1 MKKTLTRLFTVALLL
16 MVSLGARA
24 EVKVLFGVNGTELQP
39 DKDGKVT
46 LGQKE
51 LTGGTVIISQEDQ
64 KNGTTNVTLA
74 VTPDKGYR
82 LAENGLEVYTVAPA
96 DISQT
101 RTVKASTKLDIKSED
116 FKDEASKRTYT
127 ATIDSKL
134 ALWLKSANF
143 QPQKR
148 DGAKG
153 TDYSG
158 TYFIASQNSKGTK
171 YNASSPATNFYL
183 VPAADPQLKNCQDAF
198 YSSNYTE
205 SNGDPGKP
213 FLTTALTNLDDNSAW
228 KITKTNGYYTIQ
240 HVVTRK
246 YIVYEPPH
254 SDKPNRKSVHL
265 LATDD
270 PGEIGLFDIQQGSG
284 GYTIRPLSVEEGNRY
299 FNPANTNYNDYHG
312 HEGDYNCN
320 GLVGLYSDNKDNS
333 LWHLESVPANN
344 SYTFNVID
352 SQGNIAVKKTV
363 DSQQSLAMLKDYNDI
378 PEDIRSPYLAGET
391 VTFYSFDG
399 DYSSDKLTDENII
412 TATPYANNSNIY
424 VTYTLDHL
432 SEKFLRLRGARA
444 LNIVTSD
451 GYAYDNSGTLAYDN
465 DAANKTQPNH
475 LWNIS
480 GGDPYAVQ
488 IDNLGTGR
496 YLVSSTMSTL
506 SLAET
511 ATNKFILMEESASAT
526 AENEQVKLM
535 KATGTEDLVV
545 EKAEFQANPVSITIK
560 YHLIDKAG
568 KLIQGNIESESSE
581 LGLPDEWRSPLVS
594 EYHYYK
600 TSGLSGDTY
609 SPSDQISNPL
619 EVGEG
624 GDIYV
629 TYDVS
634 GAIDLTGGKSYLL
647 KFSDGV
653 SFNQENGSD
662 GINTTSTKAIYPYN
676 NGDFNLYVY
685 GQEQWLEQLANGAS
699 TRTRWLWYII
709 SNHND
714 TNLGYADP
722 YHVIVKSYQN
732 QKIKISDTEEYEGHT
747 YLRTY
752 KPNETVGV
760 VTSVSY
766 ENPTYSAAYNTVMP
780 HSRENGNPTEY
791 MLIGTSLGKVKL
803 ITYNKIGDERYT
815 VDKFEQYWKNNP
827 TVKTQAGKDNPD
839 ADDATMA
846 ALNWHRYEAW
856 AYSAPWGES
865 AKGLANGNHWFQTI
879 SMGTGEFIFEEVS
892 LEPQVILLDKHGW
905 EIMRIPLDQTEKLK
919 EYNSPMVERYH
930 WYPKATK
937 TTGYHKYTVSAP
949 EITIYEKNDKNK
961 WVPKTGSNS
970 TYVHT
975 STSLADSPYD
985 HITPVQDVSVKTDF
999 YVTYT
1004 VKPEYANS
1012 YTGAATAA
1020 ATVAS
1025 AVRIKQDGKYASTDG
1040 SQINP
1045 IEGSDNQEDIP
1056 DNMQW
1061 YLRPNF
1067 NIDREMGY
1075 RYAGETGA
1083 HSEAKSQTETE
1094 AENFANGKNGF
1105 DPYNIQIQSKK
1116 YPQRY
1121 FTANTSASA
1130 LANGVWAGTSSSLSL
1145 QNMTTTSRQTATGY
1159 DQTTL
1164 NITNA
1169 TFMVVDDGNGNMR
1182 LMPRFD
1188 HSKVMQSFTTL
1199 ADQIATADAS
1209 QTLLLGQAPRLI
1221 HSSSEMTSLNG
1232 RYILASDFTFAS
1244 NYEPLGTST
1253 KPFTGTIDGQ
1263 LFTLS
1268 GLSTPLVAYAEDAV
1282 IKNVILENVDIS
1294 SGTNVGAICCEAIG
1308 ATRIYNC
1315 GILPTTTERDKEGNI
1330 TGFTG
1335 SSVGGSNDV
1344 GGIVGK
1350 LSGNAR
1356 VINCFSY
1363 ATITGGSTVAGIVG
1377 NIGYAANTSIT
1388 QDDVDSKPMVVNCM
1402 FYGDITGGTSVSPV
1416 YGGATG
1422 AMIKNDNT
1430 KGVNPYC
1437 YFRRNSSFNN
1447 TTNLGNINAFK
1458 RSWPAEE
1465 KNLTRF
1471 EYYRS
1476 ILNSNRKLCTWWVN
1490 GTNGTA
1496 PTDEDV
1502 NNVDIAK
1509 WVLDPGIAPYP
1520 ILKKWGKYPS
1530 VINLDPDKVWDPR
1543 TEIKEGDAVTSVT
1556 PHWAQRSDAK
1566 EWEGKSY
1573 GTLAVTIKAGVH
1585 GSGST
1590 SRNIPITDMDTLNCD
1605 YSYYKIQL
1613 PYYNDVFGNPE
1624 GATHAAKYGGNYTEY
1639 VVTGWEITAAGSTTA
1654 TDYNFA
1660 DRNTINGRV
1669 FAQGGYY
1676 YVPKDV
1682 TSITITARWGK
1693 AVYLSNRGYSIDR
1706 VNVTK
1711 ADYKKDNAFAPA
1723 GTVSNTFQG
1732 QPVYDDLQNAIK
1744 ALGTNTDSPTVY
1756 DQAIVLIGNH
1766 QVKNGNNDVG
1776 YNLDSKWHPFTIM
1789 SADFDFDNEPD
1800 YSLQFQFRVNTP
1812 RPGIQPIRFDFLPV
1826 VELGLALRHDNKAY
1840 AIGIFVPQGH
1850 FEVTETA
1857 FMRTTQF
1864 EYDGFQ
1870 SYTDRRIEA
1879 KSPVIIN
1886 GGEYEMFV
1894 VRYHDS
1900 NRTSY
1905 FLLGGNAWIHR
1916 FAPGAHPS
1924 NASPKIYLCPINVIG
1939 GQVKELYLTGL
1950 YRPELSAPT
1959 NQGAPRCYTDGGK
1972 FDIMAGA
1979 GYEKVEAGSNV
1990 TFKINHSKITEF
2002 YGGGINATNPI
2013 SGNIDVT
2020 IDNSCVDKY
2029 CGGPKVG
2036 DMTGKTVTTHA
2047 TGTTFGVFY
2056 GGGNGGNSY
2065 YRDLQKD
2072 GDMGSDHIGTW
2083 TDNNYNWNGF
2093 KPLEVK
2099 DDGTDNKGYHAE
2111 YEFEVF
2117 NHSNGVTDQITQ
2129 RGFIRWIQFG
2139 ITITG
2144 NVANTLTDC
2153 TVNTNFYGGG
2163 NLATVN
2169 GTVTSTLT
2177 NTNVKGNVFGAG
2189 YSADIPTFTVHD
2201 KNKKVFPSMDFAGT
2215 ITDGYIPNKQEDN
2228 EDIKYEW
2235 TNDLNG
2241 KTEDE
2246 RKADPAYS
2254 KTVVED
2260 GIEVKKWYC
2269 YTWNSLDNLGA
2280 VLNDVTLT
2288 LGGDSKVGTEGN
2300 PETGNVYGGGDAS
2313 AVKKKEGVADSGN
2326 TTVILQG
2333 NAEVLGNVFGGG
2345 NEGLVEG
2352 SATVNIQ

>member
-24 EVKVLFGVNGTELQP
+24 EVKVLFGVDGTELQP

-64 KNGTTNVTLA
+64 KNGTTELTLA

-127 ATIDSKL
+127 ATIDSNL

-198 YSSNYTE
+198 YSSDYNVT
-205 SNGDPGKP
+205 NGDPEKP

-496 YLVSSTMSTL
+496 YLVSSTMPTL

-511 ATNKFILMEESASAT
+511 ATNKFILMEESAATSADY
-526 AENEQVKLM
+526 EPVKLM

-545 EKAEFQANPVSITIK
+545 TRAEFQASLVSITTK

-647 KFSDGV
+647 KFLDGV
-653 SFNQENGSD
+653 SFNQED
-662 GINTTSTKAIYPYN
+662 GHDARLSTPTKAIYPYN

-685 GQEQWLEQLANGAS
+685 GQEQWESQLASGAS
-699 TRTRWLWYII
+699 TRTRWLWKIV
-709 SNHND
+709 SRHNGTD
-714 TNLGYADP
+714 LTGDNIDP
-722 YHVIVKSYQN
+722 YHVVVKSHQN
-732 QKIKISDTEEYEGHT
+732 QTVKDKKNGADYNYPGNS
-747 YLRTY
+747 YLQTY
-752 KPNETVGV
+752 KPSDYS
-760 VTSVSY
+760 SVITNIAY
-766 ENPTYSAAYNTVMP
+766 ENNEYPADYPSTMSTTMV
-780 HSRENGNPTEY
+780 NGQPTEY
-791 MLIGTSLGKVKL
+791 MILGTSLNSISLKTFNTVEG
-803 ITYNKIGDERYT
+803 ERRI
-815 VDKFEQYWKNNP
+815 VNSFEQYWKNNP
-827 TVKTQAGKDNPD
+827 TVHNLVGDNPA
-839 ADDATMA
+839 ADNAT
-846 ALNWHRYEAW
+846 LTGLGWHQFTSW
-856 AYSAPWGES
+856 AYSAPWDNTT
-865 AKGLANGNHWFQTI
+865 KGLAEGTHWYQTI
-879 SMGTGEFIFEEVS
+879 SMGTGQFTVEEVS
-892 LEPQVILLDKHGW
+892 LTPQVILLDQHGW
-905 EIMRIPLDQTEKLK
+905 EIVRIPMYKDNDFTEVNTEGLSK
-919 EYNSPMVERYH
+919 YNSPMVSEYH
-930 WYPKATK
+930 WYPKADK
-937 TTGYHKYTVSAP
+937 VSGYHKYNISVPSSYSSNSLSTTPHGNLEGYADLD
-949 EITIYEKNDKNK
+949 KKNK
-961 WVPKTGSNS
+961 S
-970 TYVHT
+970 
-975 STSLADSPYD
+975 
-985 HITPVQDVSVKTDF
+985 DF

-1012 YTGAATAA
+1012 YTGAATAN

-1025 AVRIKQDGKYASTDG
+1025 AVRIKQDGKYAATDG

-1105 DPYNIQIQSKK
+1105 DPYNVQIQSKK
-1116 YPQRY
+1116 NTQRY

-1130 LANGVWAGTSSSLSL
+1130 LANGVWTGNSSSLSL

-1164 NITNA
+1164 LITNA
-1169 TFMVVDDGNGNMR
+1169 TFMVVDDGHGNMR

-1188 HSKVMQSFTTL
+1188 HSTVMQSFTTL
-1199 ADQIATADAS
+1199 AEQNTEADAS

-1232 RYILASDFTFAS
+1232 RYILASDFTFA
-1244 NYEPLGTST
+1244 NDYVPLGTSEA
-1253 KPFTGTIDGQ
+1253 PFSGIIDGQ

-1268 GLSTPLVAYAEDAV
+1268 GVTKPIIAYANGAV

-1335 SSVGGSNDV
+1335 SRVGGSNDV

-1447 TTNLGNINAFK
+1447 TTNLVNINAFK

-1496 PTDEDV
+1496 PTDENV

-1530 VINLDPDKVWDPR
+1530 VINIDPDKVWDPR
-1543 TEIKEGDAVTSVT
+1543 TEIKEGDVVTPVT
-1556 PHWAQRSDAK
+1556 PHWVQRSTAN

-1573 GTLAVTIKAGVH
+1573 GTLPVTINAGAH

-1590 SRNIPITDMDTLNCD
+1590 SRNIAITDMDTLNCD

-1613 PYYNDVFGNPE
+1613 PYYNEVFGNPN
-1624 GATHAAKYGGNYTEY
+1624 GATHAEKYGGNYTEY
-1639 VVTGWEITAAGSTTA
+1639 VVTGWEIEAAGSTTA

-1660 DRNTINGRV
+1660 DRNSINGRV

-1693 AVYLSNRGYSIDR
+1693 AIYLSNRGRSIDR
-1706 VNVTK
+1706 VNVTN
-1711 ADYKKDNAFAPA
+1711 ANYKSDSPFTPA
-1723 GTVSNTFQG
+1723 GTIPDTFQD

-1800 YSLQFQFRVNTP
+1800 YCLQLQFRDGTP

-1826 VELGLALRHDNKAY
+1826 VELGLALRHNSLAY

-1924 NASPKIYLCPINVIG
+1924 NANPKIYLCPINVIG

-1950 YRPELSAPT
+1950 YRPKLPAPT

-2020 IDNSCVDKY
+2020 IDNSYVDKY

-2072 GDMGSDHIGTW
+2072 GDMASSHIGTW

-2235 TNDLNG
+2235 TNELNG
-2241 KTEDE
+2241 KTEEE

-2345 NEGLVEG
+2345 NKGLVEG